1 MTLSPQARIAAL
13 VGVLLIA
20 LAGSAFFLFHGK
32 SRPAAA
38 TTPPAHAVRP
48 AHHPTTSPPVH
59 HVVVPAV
66 NPLLPTRV
74 RLALEH
80 DRLVVVAFYNPES
93 PVTERTILQTR
104 AGAADVHAGFVAVNI
119 LHDTIAGPLTALLPD
134 GQLLPNPG
142 FAIYNRSG
150 TIVFRSDGYLNE
162 DAVAQA
168 ITQTR

>member
-32 SRPAAA
+32 SRPTAA
-38 TTPPAHAVRP
+38 TTPPAP
-48 AHHPTTSPPVH
+48 AAHPTHHPTASPPVH
-59 HVVVPAV
+59 HVVAPAV

-74 RLALEH
+74 RIPLEH
-80 DRLVVVAFYNPES
+80 YRIVVVGFYNPKS

-104 AGAADVHAGFVAVNI
+104 AGAAEAHVGFVAANV
-119 LHDTIAGPLTALLPD
+119 LHDSIAGPLTALLPN

-168 ITQTR
+168 IAQTR